1 MRARARTLWTAA
13 PGLDRRMLAYTVG
26 DDPHWDARLLRWDV
40 LGSLGH
46 VEGLRAARLLSGA
59 EHRRLRAGLRA
70 ALAAVDEVLR
80 RGNAIAQAGVVLS
93 AARAPAQARA
103 LLALLAGEKGRAVLA
118 RSGYALP

>member
-1 MRARARTLWTAA
+1 MRGRARTLWTAA

-59 EHRRLRAGLRA
+59 ERRRLRAGLRA
-70 ALAAVDEVLR
+70 ALAAVQRGRLR
-80 RGNAIAQAGVVLS
+80 IGRRTRTSTRRSRTGS
-93 AARAPAQARA
+93 PAASRA
-103 LLALLAGEKGRAVLA
+103 
-118 RSGYALP
+118 